1 MVAGVVVVMLWLLG
15 VQMAYVFGI
24 VTSMLS
30 FVPNLGP
37 LIATVLPIPLVIF
50 DSGEE
55 NAIKGNAISMLT
67 CLYYIVYST

>member
-1 MVAGVVVVMLWLLG
+1 MAIG

-37 LIATVLPIPLVIF
+37 LIPTVLPIPLVIF

-55 NAIKGNAISMLT
+55 NAFKGNAISILT